1 MVGRRSACPAMLP
14 QCCHVSRGVNRI
26 RLTKRDPGPDECA
39 AACANRTR
47 SGACASLTKMKL
59 NPIVLLAFIGCAGLA
74 AGQTITDPAHI
85 EVYITP
91 YYNSKRPTVEVG
103 PFSSGLAAKDES
115 EFVATISKMKRSWD
129 TLNFPETYVAAI
141 RLYDL
146 GFRKESIYWFYSAQY
161 RGRLF
166 ASLIDRDK
174 MGSIGDPGFELFQ
187 AQNAFQQLVGPYING
202 YAFGDI
208 DQLVPIIE
216 RVQKEGQTVP
226 DLTKIYPRVAFKPES
241 EWEAANKGLNEGLT
255 KLLATLKNEKASIK
269 QQRIERGMEA
279 KFGKLPSKELPKRSG
294 P

>member
-1 MVGRRSACPAMLP
+1 
-14 QCCHVSRGVNRI
+14 
-26 RLTKRDPGPDECA
+26 
-39 AACANRTR
+39 
-47 SGACASLTKMKL
+47 MKL
-59 NPIVLLAFIGCAGLA
+59 KLIALLVFIGCSGLA

-91 YYNSKRPTVEVG
+91 YYNSKGPAIDVG
-103 PFSSGLAAKDES
+103 PFSGGLAAKS
-115 EFVATISKMKRSWD
+115 EPDFVATIAKMKKSWD
-129 TLNFPETYVAAI
+129 TLNFAETYIASI

-166 ASLIDRDK
+166 ASLIDRNK

-216 RVQKEGQTVP
+216 RVQREGKVVP
-226 DLTKIYPRVAFKPES
+226 DLTKIYPRVAFKPKS
-241 EWEAANKGLNEGLT
+241 EWDAGNKALNEGMT
-255 KLLATLKNEKASIK
+255 KLLVTLKNEKASIK
-269 QQRIERGMEA
+269 QQRIERGMET
-279 KFGKLPSKELPKRSG
+279 KFGKLPSKELTKGSG
-294 P
+294 LPVPN

>member
-1 MVGRRSACPAMLP
+1 
-14 QCCHVSRGVNRI
+14 
-26 RLTKRDPGPDECA
+26 
-39 AACANRTR
+39 
-47 SGACASLTKMKL
+47 MKL
-59 NPIVLLAFIGCAGLA
+59 NLIALLVFIGCVGLA

-85 EVYITP
+85 QVYITP
-91 YYNSKRPTVEVG
+91 YYNSKGPAIDVG
-103 PFSSGLAAKDES
+103 RFSSGLAAKSEP
-115 EFVATISKMKRSWD
+115 EFVATISKMKQSWA

-174 MGSIGDPGFELFQ
+174 MGSMGDPGFELFQ

-216 RVQKEGQTVP
+216 RVQREGKTVP
-226 DLTKIYPRVAFKPES
+226 DLTKIYPRVAFKPKS
-241 EWEAANKGLNEGLT
+241 EWDAGNKGLNDGMT
-255 KLLATLKNEKASIK
+255 KLLMTLKNEKASIK

-279 KFGKLPSKELPKRSG
+279 KFSKLPNKELPKGFGR
-294 P
+294 